1 MLIHNCYLKNILKG
15 KNIGEI
21 NYLEIGQKIRNQRI
35 DHGLSQEALAER
47 VNLSVSFIGHI
58 ERGTK
63 SMSINTL
70 LAISKSLNMS
80 LDHLLLNSVDD

>member
-1 MLIHNCYLKNILKG
+1 M
-15 KNIGEI
+15 GEI